1 MNALFKR
8 LKKEHDIYSRERGV
22 IISASREILTLSK
35 KAIFSIHRNNSKD
48 AVKNLGDAETL
59 LTKLQKSVSQDEC
72 LQYEGSYLAALEEY
86 VEAKTL
92 AHYLRTGDIP
102 IIAHVSIPYGAYLAG
117 LADVTGELLRQMV
130 LQTTTGNTSNL
141 QKYYK
146 TAQEITAAL
155 LEFDLT
161 GKLRQKFDETKR
173 NLKSMEQILYD
184 VSLRQS

>member
-1 MNALFKR
+1 MNSLFKR
-8 LKKEHDIYSRERGV
+8 LKKEHDIYAKERGV
-22 IISASREILTLSK
+22 IITTSREILMLSK
-35 KAIFSIHRNNSKD
+35 KAIFSIHRNNPKD
-48 AVKNLGDAETL
+48 AAKNLADAEQL
-59 LTKLQKSVSQDEC
+59 LTKLQKNVSQDEC

-92 AHYLRTGDIP
+92 VEYLRTGHIP
-102 IIAHVSIPYGAYLAG
+102 IISHVSIPYDAYLSG

-130 LQTTTGNTSNL
+130 LQTTTGKTDNL
-141 QKYYK
+141 KRYYK

-184 VSLRQS
+184 VSLR